1 MCTLQLL
8 ATLDR
13 RQTDASPRAHSPAI
27 QMAIIADSEH
37 SSQSAKKN
45 STSCRSTSPGPASA
59 VTADTTPTNSP
70 TLTNYANTFNCD
82 LGSLHSTSTH
92 HNAMS
97 FCSSDSSFVN
107 SVLMKSM
114 AEKGRFDQKVNKD
127 TCASKED
134 QSKTDYGRKQS
145 NLNFSISNILNKE
158 SNLMHSLRDNILTG
172 KH

>member
-8 ATLDR
+8 ATLDQ
-13 RQTDASPRAHSPAI
+13 RQSLHSFIAI
-27 QMAIIADSEH
+27 ATFQMAIIAESEH

-45 STSCRSTSPGPASA
+45 GSSSGNTSPAPVST
-59 VTADTTPTNSP
+59 VKVDTTPTSSP
-70 TLTNYANTFNCD
+70 TLTNYGNSFNSD
-82 LGSLHSTSTH
+82 LRSLHSSSTH

-114 AEKGRFDQKVNKD
+114 AEKGRFDQKVNKE
-127 TCASKED
+127 TSKED
-134 QSKTDYGRKQS
+134 QTKTSDFGRKQS